1 MTALAHSQDESDFR
15 GLLLRHRGRT
25 GLTQA
30 ELAAQAGVHTRS
42 LQAWES
48 GLSLPSTRPLQ
59 ALLACLLGAG
69 GFSAGEEM
77 AEAEAMCSAVQHESS
92 RQHAPFDKG
101 WFTSAL
107 HTRAP
112 RARQATVATPP
123 PPSRVAEV
131 PNDFV
136 SKHTPDWGD
145 APERPRFVGRQDE
158 LGMLHES
165 IVRAHTRLLV
175 ISGIGGIGKSTVAAR
190 LCRDIASEFQCVY
203 WRSLRSAP
211 PFTDWASG
219 AIDSLSDVRPTP
231 SVDDASRQE
240 TLIGI
245 MRRRRCLLVLDNIEN
260 LLQPGRLDGS
270 FHPVCDGYAAFFR
283 SVGESRHQSCVL
295 LTSREVPA
303 PLLQIGLHVFELG
316 GLQLDDAKILL
327 NDAGLVG
334 DDVNW
339 TELVTRYGGN
349 ALALRL
355 VGDTIRNL
363 FGGDIAEF
371 IEHVPSGTIFGGLRR
386 LFESQLDRVS
396 PHELQVVH
404 VLATARGPVSFA
416 ALSAQLGGGTR
427 RSIVLEAVETL
438 RNRSLI
444 ERVGN
449 GYGFRLQSVVMDY
462 VHEQLMV
469 EPAAVAA

>member
-1 MTALAHSQDESDFR
+1 MTALAHSADESDFR

-69 GFSAGEEM
+69 GFADGQEV
-77 AEAEAMCSAVQHESS
+77 AEAEAMCSAVQRESS

-101 WFTSAL
+101 WFTSAV
-107 HTRAP
+107 HTRASQ
-112 RARQATVATPP
+112 ARPPGVAPP
-123 PPSRVAEV
+123 PQPSRVAEV
-131 PNDFV
+131 PNGSV
-136 SKHTPDWGD
+136 YRHTSDWGD
-145 APERPRFVGRQDE
+145 APERPRFVGRRDE
-158 LGMLHES
+158 LGRLHES
-165 IVRAHTRLLV
+165 IVRAHTPLLV
-175 ISGIGGIGKSTVAAR
+175 ISGIGGIGKSTFAAR
-190 LCRDIASEFQCVY
+190 LCREIASEFQCVY

-219 AIDSLSDVRPTP
+219 AIDSLSDVQDTL

-240 TLIGI
+240 TLMGI
-245 MRRRRCLLVLDNIEN
+245 LRRRRCLLVLDNIEN

-270 FHPVCDGYAAFFR
+270 FHPERDGYAAFFR
-283 SVGESRHQSCVL
+283 SVGVSRHQSCVL
-295 LTSREVPA
+295 LTSRQVPSA
-303 PLLQIGLHVFELG
+303 LLQTGLDAFELG
-316 GLQLDDAKILL
+316 GLQLDDAKSLL

-334 DDVNW
+334 DDVVR

-355 VGDTIRNL
+355 VGDAIRNL

-371 IEHVPSGTIFGGLRR
+371 IEHVPSGTIFGGLRQ

-396 PHELQVVH
+396 PHEMQVVH
-404 VLATARGPVSFA
+404 VLATAREPVSFA
-416 ALSAQLGGGTR
+416 ALSAQLDGRTQ
-427 RSIVLEAVETL
+427 RSTVLEAVETL
-438 RNRSLI
+438 RHRSLI

-449 GYGFRLQSVVMDY
+449 GYGFRLQSVVIDY
-462 VHEQLMV
+462 VHEQLQV
-469 EPAAVAA
+469 EAAAVAA

>member
-1 MTALAHSQDESDFR
+1 MTALAHSADESDFR
-15 GLLLRHRGRT
+15 GLLLRYRGRT

-48 GLSLPSTRPLQ
+48 GFSLPSTRPLH

-69 GFSAGEEM
+69 GFADGQEV
-77 AEAEAMCSAVQHESS
+77 AEAEAMCSAVQRESS

-101 WFTSAL
+101 WFTSAIV
-107 HTRAP
+107 P
-112 RARQATVATPP
+112 RHA
-123 PPSRVAEV
+123 
-131 PNDFV
+131 
-136 SKHTPDWGD
+136 PDWGD
-145 APERPRFVGRQDE
+145 APERPKFVGRQYE
-158 LGMLHES
+158 LGTLHES

-175 ISGIGGIGKSTVAAR
+175 IGGIGGIGKSTFAAR
-190 LCRDIASEFQCVY
+190 LCRDIASEFQSVY
-203 WRSLRSAP
+203 WRSLRNAP

-219 AIDSLSDVRPTP
+219 AIDSLSDVPQTP
-231 SVDDASRQE
+231 SVDDASRRE
-240 TLIGI
+240 TLMGI
-245 MRRRRCLLVLDNIEN
+245 LRRGRCLLVLDNIEN

-270 FHPVCDGYAAFFR
+270 FHPECDGYAAFFR

-295 LTSREVPA
+295 LTSRQVPSA
-303 PLLQIGLHVFELG
+303 LLQTGLHAFELG
-316 GLQLDDAKILL
+316 GLQLEDAKILL
-327 NDAGLVG
+327 NDAGLIG
-334 DDVNW
+334 DDGVW

-355 VGDTIRNL
+355 VGETIRNL
-363 FGGDIAEF
+363 FGGEIAEF
-371 IEHVPSGTIFGGLRR
+371 IEHVPSGTIFGGLRQ

-396 PHELQVVH
+396 PDEMQVVH
-404 VLATARGPVSFA
+404 ILATAREPVSFA
-416 ALSAQLGGGTR
+416 ALSAQLDR
-427 RSIVLEAVETL
+427 RAQRSTVLEAVEAL
-438 RNRSLI
+438 RHRSLI

-462 VHEQLMV
+462 LHEQLMV